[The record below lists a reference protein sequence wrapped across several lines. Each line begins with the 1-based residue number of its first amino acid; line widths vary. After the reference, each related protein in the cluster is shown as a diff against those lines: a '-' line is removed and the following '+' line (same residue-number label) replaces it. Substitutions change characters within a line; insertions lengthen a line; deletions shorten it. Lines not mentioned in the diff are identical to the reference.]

1 MIMRKRLELLIKN
14 IYMNISKSQEE
25 GKKDPFF
32 FIYFCAQG
40 LTNKSIGAII
50 KIIQERNSKGDD
62 NNE

>member
-14 IYMNISKSQEE
+14 IYMNIFRSQKE

-32 FIYFCAQG
+32 FIYFARKG

-62 NNE
+62 KQ